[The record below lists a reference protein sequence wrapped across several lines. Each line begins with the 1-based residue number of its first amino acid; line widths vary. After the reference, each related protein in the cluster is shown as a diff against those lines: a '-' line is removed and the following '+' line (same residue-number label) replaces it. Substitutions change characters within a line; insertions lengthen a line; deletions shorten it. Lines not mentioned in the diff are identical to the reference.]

1 MPSQLGLDK
10 FNIGLLGD
18 KSAALSIY
26 KTGLKQC
33 ENAITEVLGPDK
45 KRGGFQFLSSAGTIG
60 DQ

>member
-33 ENAITEVLGPDK
+33 ENAITEVLGPVK
-45 KRGGFQFLSSAGTIG
+45 KRGGFQ
-60 DQ
+60 